1 MAGHEAPP
9 AKQIPARRSAAVR
22 CLAVAAAALG
32 MMSPALGFSPC
43 VSAGPRCRHG
53 GRVFSVADTIRP
65 AAPAPCAGKRLSA
78 PLSLR
83 MAAAPD
89 NGLSKFWW
97 DVQAAFQ
104 KFHKKVWRDA
114 LDQSWRSQTL
124 VRTPSAEA
132 REAAEAQAKALQQCT
147 TYAAEMRMMQ
157 QLMSKKTLMS
167 YQLLN
172 QLEQP
177 SSFESLYSDICLEGD
192 ASLPFCDALET
203 LANAASEAESQ
214 AHLSPFPKGSSGV
227 RFLQDHLRGV
237 PDLQASGEF
246 SAPDVE
252 PDADPKSLV
261 GVDEPLKAP

>member
-1 MAGHEAPP
+1 
-9 AKQIPARRSAAVR
+9 
-22 CLAVAAAALG
+22 
-32 MMSPALGFSPC
+32 
-43 VSAGPRCRHG
+43 
-53 GRVFSVADTIRP
+53 
-65 AAPAPCAGKRLSA
+65 
-78 PLSLR
+78 
-83 MAAAPD
+83 
-89 NGLSKFWW
+89 LSKVWW

-104 KFHKKVWRDA
+104 KFHKKAWRDA

-172 QLEQP
+172 QLEKQP

-192 ASLPFCDALET
+192 ASLPVCDALET

-214 AHLSPFPKGSSGV
+214 AQHAQFRTGSSGL
-227 RFLQDHLRGV
+227 RFLQEHLRGV

-246 SAPDVE
+246 SAPD
-252 PDADPKSLV
+252 ADPKSL
-261 GVDEPLKAP
+261 VDEPLKAP